1 MQVDLDYLVDF
12 LESWYASWKLTC
24 ASGSTWYATL
34 PGGPSVQVDL
44 DYLVGFLDGMYSGK
58 SASGLVL

>member
-12 LESWYASWKLTC
+12 LESWYASWKS
-24 ASGSTWYATL
+24 ASGL
-34 PGGPSVQVDL
+34 VQVDL